1 MKWVELESFL
11 TDGIASQGRNI
22 SIMTGIEGADYLAHA
37 MAVEN
42 SVGFVEWMEEK
53 KKVESD
59 VAKNLK
65 AMLNS
70 EDRENFNIAI
80 LAIEQLKK

>member
-1 MKWVELESFL
+1 M
-11 TDGIASQGRNI
+11 TDGITPQGK
-22 SIMTGIEGADYLAHA
+22 SIHIYTGEFGADIIRHT
-37 MAVEN
+37 MAVAN
-42 SVGFVEWMEEK
+42 AVDYVEWMEKK

-70 EDRENFNIAI
+70 EDRENFNIAV